1 MILSFDE
8 AGALLDEMAEEF
20 PPEFY
25 DELNG
30 GIALLPEAKEDPEGE
45 HGELY
50 IMGEYCNDMMGK
62 YINLYYG
69 SFAALAGQEDW
80 TEEDWEDELYTTLA
94 HEFTHHI
101 EGRAGERGL
110 ERKDEQFMEEFRA
123 GPFPIFRSPVLGH
136 HREELQRLCPVVDQ
150 GVGVPLRAVVTVSRG
165 QTLLAAAVQ
174 GLTRAG
180 ENVHNFAAPLV
191 GVQADG
197 APRLQPPPH
206 DAVAPVRKHP
216 GVGHSLAALEPGD
229 GGLLHGSEFHLHSNS
244 SSDYSSDTPNRP
256 AISRRPSSSSSRP
269 KPAASSWASVRSL
282 SRA

>member
-69 SFAALAGQEDW
+69 SFPALAEQEDW

-123 GPFPIFRSPVLGH
+123 G
-136 HREELQRLCPVVDQ
+136 
-150 GVGVPLRAVVTVSRG
+150 RG
-165 QTLLAAAVQ
+165 
-174 GLTRAG
+174 
-180 ENVHNFAAPLV
+180 E
-191 GVQADG
+191 
-197 APRLQPPPH
+197 
-206 DAVAPVRKHP
+206 
-216 GVGHSLAALEPGD
+216 
-229 GGLLHGSEFHLHSNS
+229 
-244 SSDYSSDTPNRP
+244 
-256 AISRRPSSSSSRP
+256 
-269 KPAASSWASVRSL
+269 
-282 SRA
+282 